1 MVNAWLVHVKSTM
14 KLHPG
19 LKLKEVL
26 KLAKKSYKKGTVA
39 VASGTKKVRRK
50 LRRKSRRKS
59 HKKRHTKKRKTKKH
73 RRRRG
78 CRNSRGR
85 YKRC

>member
-1 MVNAWLVHVKSTM
+1 MANAWLVHVKNTM

-19 LKLKEVL
+19 LKLKEIL
-26 KLAKKSYKKGTVA
+26 KLAKKSYKKGTT
-39 VASGTKKVRRK
+39 VASGTKKHKKHRRK
-50 LRRKSRRKS
+50 HRKHRKSRRKS
-59 HKKRHTKKRKTKKH
+59 HKKRHTKKR